1 MPAIFSL
8 SFTVKGSAVC
18 CRALA
23 RSAASAVRMSFVA
36 ANSIAVKRCSCRSTS
51 CKRAASHGDS
61 GPPSSWVR
69 ACRVASLLDCAAAI
83 MWRASCS
90 SSLARMRSCRSSW
103 SSWPREPL
111 THEAR
116 RSSWSSDR
124 PIRILCVKF
133 GISSISS
140 SHCQVKSSLKSEG
153 HSGQVWGGETLFT
166 KSHLFAEK
174 RSVESTYKVQPLPHE
189 TGAAVA
195 SFGGLTHR
203 RGVTFAKTI
212 VSSERHTPTRERTT
226 SKAPIDHLR
235 PRPLGF
241 LEPHETHD
249 EAAVTATAAV
259 ASLGGLENTC
269 VETTR
274 GADTFADKRSEIAR
288 ETTHRLREEKVSS
301 VSVPGERSEQSS
313 QPRSV
318 VERGSLRSTLNP
330 YPIPRRAAITRY
342 KKSSKLNLA
351 VVYFCFSVHTHS
363 SRSSVRR
370 LKWPPKPSRAKLV
383 PAAWVWEAR
392 WPGAALG
399 HSRRNAGW

>member
-1 MPAIFSL
+1 MRRCTSPILEMAATRQCRTVVFRICMPAIFSL

-140 SHCQVKSSLKSEG
+140 SHCQVKSS
-153 HSGQVWGGETLFT
+153 QVSSRKDTQD
-166 KSHLFAEK
+166 K
-174 RSVESTYKVQPLPHE
+174 
-189 TGAAVA
+189 
-195 SFGGLTHR
+195 FGGR
-203 RGVTFAKTI
+203 DFVSEKSFICRKTF
-212 VSSERHTPTRERTT
+212 S
-226 SKAPIDHLR
+226 
-235 PRPLGF
+235 
-241 LEPHETHD
+241 
-249 EAAVTATAAV
+249 
-259 ASLGGLENTC
+259 
-269 VETTR
+269 
-274 GADTFADKRSEIAR
+274 
-288 ETTHRLREEKVSS
+288 
-301 VSVPGERSEQSS
+301 
-313 QPRSV
+313 
-318 VERGSLRSTLNP
+318 
-330 YPIPRRAAITRY
+330 
-342 KKSSKLNLA
+342 
-351 VVYFCFSVHTHS
+351 
-363 SRSSVRR
+363 
-370 LKWPPKPSRAKLV
+370 
-383 PAAWVWEAR
+383 
-392 WPGAALG
+392 
-399 HSRRNAGW
+399 

>member
-1 MPAIFSL
+1 
-8 SFTVKGSAVC
+8 
-18 CRALA
+18 
-23 RSAASAVRMSFVA
+23 
-36 ANSIAVKRCSCRSTS
+36 
-51 CKRAASHGDS
+51 
-61 GPPSSWVR
+61 
-69 ACRVASLLDCAAAI
+69 
-83 MWRASCS
+83 
-90 SSLARMRSCRSSW
+90 MRSCRSSW

-124 PIRILCVKF
+124 PVRILCVKF

-140 SHCQVKSSLKSEG
+140 SHCQVKSQVGRTLRTSL
-153 HSGQVWGGETLFT
+153 GGETLFP

-174 RSVESTYKVQPLPHE
+174 RSVESTYTRYKVQPLPHE

-259 ASLGGLENTC
+259 ASLGGLESTC

-274 GADTFADKRSEIAR
+274 GADTFADKRSKL
-288 ETTHRLREEKVSS
+288 ETTHTRLRE
-301 VSVPGERSEQSS
+301 
-313 QPRSV
+313 
-318 VERGSLRSTLNP
+318 
-330 YPIPRRAAITRY
+330 
-342 KKSSKLNLA
+342 
-351 VVYFCFSVHTHS
+351 
-363 SRSSVRR
+363 
-370 LKWPPKPSRAKLV
+370 
-383 PAAWVWEAR
+383 
-392 WPGAALG
+392 
-399 HSRRNAGW
+399 